1 MGHSGSGRQGEPGI
15 RETGISEQ
23 LRVGLGIALSNH
35 VGSGGQKASITEVAS
50 VAEETSVGSNRGDG
64 GGDSNMGDGGRVVD
78 EGGGSG
84 EDTAGTSN
92 NRGLRIALSNDVG
105 SGQAG
110 VRQES
115 SVTQVTSVGG
125 HRGDSGGDSNMGD
138 GGRVVDEGGGG
149 GENTAGTSNNSGLG
163 ISGPLSVSV
172 VESVVANC
180 DGDGVGGDLLGD
192 LGGTVNHRLDDRN
205 VSHGTDRGTNQSG
218 GGKASI
224 GESTVSEKLGVG
236 LGGGQGQGRGDEKSC
251 CGAHDA
257 VAACTA

>member
-15 RETGISEQ
+15 REAGISEQ

-50 VAEETSVGSNRGDG
+50 VTQMTSVGGNRGDSG
-64 GGDSNMGDGGRVVD
+64 MGDGGRVVD

-84 EDTAGTSN
+84 QNTAGTSN
-92 NRGLRIALSNDVG
+92 NSGLRIALSNDVG

-115 SVTQVTSVGG
+115 SVAEVTSVGG
-125 HRGDSGGDSNMGD
+125 HRGDCGGDSDMGD

-149 GENTAGTSNNSGLG
+149 GENTAGTGNNSGLR

-192 LGGTVNHRLDDRN
+192 LCGAVNHRLDDRD

-218 GGKASI
+218 GGKAS
-224 GESTVSEKLGVG
+224 VSEKLGVG

-257 VAACTA
+257 VAAC

>member
-1 MGHSGSGRQGEPGI
+1 MSHSGSGRQGEPGI
-15 RETGISEQ
+15 REAGISEQ

-50 VAEETSVGSNRGDG
+50 VAKVTSVGGHRGDG
-64 GGDSNMGDGGRVVD
+64 GGDSNMGDGR
-78 EGGGSG
+78 
-84 EDTAGTSN
+84 
-92 NRGLRIALSNDVG
+92 
-105 SGQAG
+105 
-110 VRQES
+110 
-115 SVTQVTSVGG
+115 
-125 HRGDSGGDSNMGD
+125 
-138 GGRVVDEGGGG
+138 RVVDEGGGG

-224 GESTVSEKLGVG
+224 GESTV
-236 LGGGQGQGRGDEKSC
+236 C
-251 CGAHDA
+251 
-257 VAACTA
+257 

>member
-1 MGHSGSGRQGEPGI
+1 MGHSGSDRQGEPGI

-50 VAEETSVGSNRGDG
+50 VAEVTSVGSNRGDG

-115 SVTQVTSVGG
+115 SVAEVTSVGG
-125 HRGDSGGDSNMGD
+125 HRGDGGATATWGMA
-138 GGRVVDEGGGG
+138 GGLWMKGVGAVRTRLAPAT
-149 GENTAGTSNNSGLG
+149 TAGSAS
-163 ISGPLSVSV
+163 
-172 VESVVANC
+172 
-180 DGDGVGGDLLGD
+180 
-192 LGGTVNHRLDDRN
+192 RLAM
-205 VSHGTDRGTNQSG
+205 TW
-218 GGKASI
+218 AA
-224 GESTVSEKLGVG
+224 
-236 LGGGQGQGRGDEKSC
+236 GRP
-251 CGAHDA
+251 A
-257 VAACTA
+257 

>member
-15 RETGISEQ
+15 REAGISEQ

-50 VAEETSVGSNRGDG
+50 VTQMTSVGGNRGDS
-64 GGDSNMGDGGRVVD
+64 GGDSDMGDGGRVVD

-84 EDTAGTSN
+84 QNTAGTSN
-92 NRGLRIALSNDVG
+92 NSGLRIALSNDVG

-115 SVTQVTSVGG
+115 SVAEVTSVGG
-125 HRGDSGGDSNMGD
+125 HRGDCGGDSDMGD
-138 GGRVVDEGGGG
+138 GRRVVDEGGGS
-149 GENTAGTSNNSGLG
+149 GENTAGTGNNSGLR
-163 ISGPLSVSV
+163 ISRPLSVSV

-180 DGDGVGGDLLGD
+180 DGDGVCGDLLGD
-192 LGGTVNHRLDDRN
+192 LGGAVNHRLDDRN
-205 VSHGTDRGTNQSG
+205 VSHSTDRGTNQSG
-218 GGKASI
+218 GGKASV

-236 LGGGQGQGRGDEKSC
+236 LGGGQGQGRGDEKSG

-257 VAACTA
+257 VAACT